1 MAEKPRTLILG
12 IGNILLGDEGIGV
25 RVIEHLRNCPLPDSV
40 DILDGGTAGADLL
53 DTLCRY
59 ERVILIDAI
68 DGNYPPG
75 TIVQMTPDELQP
87 PNPSALSLHD
97 LDLPQTLA
105 MAKMLGQAPKEV
117 IIIGIQPERI
127 ACTMELSPR
136 LKRLLPD
143 VAERVSSLVNQPR

>member
-25 RVIEHLRNCPLPDSV
+25 RVIEHLRNFSLPDSV
-40 DILDGGTAGADLL
+40 DILDGGTSGADLL
-53 DTLCRY
+53 ELLCGY

-68 DGNYPPG
+68 NGNYPPG
-75 TIVQMTPDELQP
+75 TIVQMTPDELLP

-117 IIIGIQPERI
+117 VIVGIQPENTT
-127 ACTMELSPR
+127 CTMELSPR
-136 LKRLLPD
+136 LKHLLPNI
-143 VAERVSSLVNQPR
+143 ANLLLSLVN

>member
-1 MAEKPRTLILG
+1 MPEKPRTLILG

-25 RVIEHLRNCPLPDSV
+25 RVIEHLRNLSLPDSV
-40 DILDGGTAGADLL
+40 DILDGGTSGADLL
-53 DTLCRY
+53 DTLCSY

-68 DGNYPPG
+68 NGNYPPG
-75 TIVQMTPDELQP
+75 TIVQMTPDELLP

-105 MAKMLGQAPKEV
+105 MAKMLGQAPKDI
-117 IIIGIQPERI
+117 IIIGIQPEII

-136 LKRLLPD
+136 LKRLLPEITKL
-143 VAERVSSLVNQPR
+143 VLSLLNSF